1 MAVSVFKFK
10 EVSRT
15 HLIRALICVGRDSL
29 QSSSDHDQNNENMRK
44 IKGVTLLKMIKND
57 RFLKK
62 MTKFSKKLADCACD
76 FEKKDEIF
84 QKSIRFF

>member
-1 MAVSVFKFK
+1 
-10 EVSRT
+10 
-15 HLIRALICVGRDSL
+15 
-29 QSSSDHDQNNENMRK
+29 
-44 IKGVTLLKMIKND
+44 MIKND

-84 QKSIRFF
+84 QKSIRTTMRVDVVETWLIVRFESS

>member
-1 MAVSVFKFK
+1 MGFLFRSASAISFF
-10 EVSRT
+10 
-15 HLIRALICVGRDSL
+15 G
-29 QSSSDHDQNNENMRK
+29 SSNFDHDQNNENMRK

-76 FEKKDEIF
+76 FEKKMKFFKKVFDFF
-84 QKSIRFF
+84 QHI